1 MKRTEILLLQ
11 REKVLM
17 NLSEDKDN
25 RAKWLAALID
35 IDDEME
41 EIRLVQAGHYG
52 RKTGKGFYLY
62 I

>member
-35 IDDEME
+35 IDE
-41 EIRLVQAGHYG
+41 ETEIAKL
-52 RKTGKGFYLY
+52 KTN
-62 I
+62 